1 MARDI
6 KQGGVRM
13 GDEGGRRK
21 VRKFSER
28 VVVRGGAKI
37 IVYEMCPMVE
47 KCVSGGG
54 DCIPNRAEILKKFV
68 YMGIICRG
76 F

>member
-1 MARDI
+1 
-6 KQGGVRM
+6 M
-13 GDEGGRRK
+13 GDRQSWAGEIYSGA

-28 VVVRGGAKI
+28 AGVKGGAKI
-37 IVYEMCPMVE
+37 IVYEMCPRVE

-54 DCIPNRAEILKKFV
+54 DCIPNRAEILREFV
-68 YMGIICRG
+68 YMEIIYRG

>member
-1 MARDI
+1 MV
-6 KQGGVRM
+6 GGTQSWA
-13 GDEGGRRK
+13 GETYSGA

-28 VVVRGGAKI
+28 VGVRGGAKI
-37 IVYEMCPMVE
+37 IVYEMCPRVE

-54 DCIPNRAEILKKFV
+54 DCITNRAEILKKFV
-68 YMGIICRG
+68 YMEIIYRG

>member
-1 MARDI
+1 VA
-6 KQGGVRM
+6 
-13 GDEGGRRK
+13 
-21 VRKFSER
+21 
-28 VVVRGGAKI
+28 VRGGAKI
-37 IVYEMCPMVE
+37 IVYEMCPRVE

-68 YMGIICRG
+68 YMGIIYRE